1 VRENVNRAR
10 KIWDKVILWT
20 CVAIGFLIGA
30 FICWKSWTGVPNHD
44 ARQTLL
50 LESLANE

>member
-1 VRENVNRAR
+1 VHENVNRAR
-10 KIWDKVILWT
+10 EIWDQVILWT
-20 CVAIGFLIGA
+20 CVVIGLLIGA
-30 FICWKSWTGVPNHD
+30 FICWKSWTGVLNYD